1 MILRGMSG
9 AFTIILIFIAAFSF
23 REYFAFNNNLKGKY
37 FLTPLITLCVASVG
51 LLAIGMYGI
60 SAYRALILMGIM
72 CALVADTMLMVVEV
86 DLLRFGILYFLVGH
100 FFYIGAFSLDFT
112 FAGWNAV
119 AALLIALTAAIF
131 FLKVR
136 GSTGSMTIPVA
147 VYLVVLSC
155 MLFLAISGLNRG
167 IEHNRVFGALGALL
181 FAMSDVVLAVNAFV
195 KKIPHSTVI
204 TWSMYAPAQM
214 LLALS
219 CFL

>member
-1 MILRGMSG
+1 MIPTELTG
-9 AFTIILIFIAAFSF
+9 AFTLILVFIAAFSF
-23 REYFAFNNNLKGKY
+23 REYFAFNNSLKGKY
-37 FLTPLITLCVASVG
+37 FLTPLITLCVASMA
-51 LLAIGMYGI
+51 LFATGMYGI
-60 SAYRALILMGIM
+60 SLYRAMILMGVM

-100 FFYIGAFSLDFT
+100 LFYIAAFSLDYFFMT
-112 FAGWNAV
+112 WNLV
-119 AALLIALTAAIF
+119 PALVIALTGIVF

-136 GSTGSMTIPVA
+136 GSTGSMTAPVA
-147 VYLVVLSC
+147 VYLIVLSS
-155 MLFLAISGLNRG
+155 MLFLAISGLNHG
-167 IEHNRVFGALGALL
+167 IEHNRVFAALGAFL